1 MKMTWHIFLTIHFMK
16 TQTVFILRHSLT
28 FLFNEYGTKKKEN
41 FQMGI
46 CYYQLAVSKSVN
58 LISIITKSLMLI

>member
-1 MKMTWHIFLTIHFMK
+1 MK
-16 TQTVFILRHSLT
+16 TQTVFIMRHSLI